1 MKKILLISLFFHS
14 FTCFTFG
21 QELTEK
27 QMELYKYLLDYRK
40 PSTGDYELAQFMSFP
55 KEDYYIPQ
63 IKKRFLELLV
73 REWNQEEIEAWI
85 DKYSKSYEKSFAI
98 ETEDI
103 LKKDTIRTFQEIYD
117 SIKVKNLERFIEGD
131 TSDYYVP
138 SSVIAMAGWIDMP
151 ETVPY
156 LETLLKNPK
165 QQDKEVIKLALAR
178 LRVEPYYAEAFEKYT
193 SEAIL
198 SDRYNI
204 EDDCI
209 AKVRALQYLGTEES
223 IYAIGEWLLREEM
236 YYYFYDSD
244 LQSYVGDI
252 ALKILYERV
261 FIKNKYFREKYFEE
275 NLMPMDDLEKLREI
289 YDWMQENRGKVE
301 YNRNYWIIL
310 ED

>member
-138 SSVIAMAGWIDMP
+138 SSVIAMAGWIDMQ
-151 ETVPY
+151 ETIPY
-156 LETLLKNPK
+156 LEALLKNPK

-178 LRVEPYYAEAFEKYT
+178 LRVEPYYSEALEKYT
-193 SEAIL
+193 SEVIL

-204 EDDCI
+204 DDDC
-209 AKVRALQYLGTEES
+209 AVKAEVLRYLGTEES
-223 IYAIGEWLLREEM
+223 IYAIGEWLLREEL
-236 YYYFYDSD
+236 YYPISHDDYQIF
-244 LQSYVGDI
+244 VGHI
-252 ALKILYERV
+252 AFQILYFNV
-261 FIKNKYFREKYFEE
+261 FKDCEDFREEYFEE
-275 NLMPMDDLEKLREI
+275 SFEFMDDLKKLRKI

-301 YNRNYWIIL
+301 YNRDYY
-310 ED
+310 